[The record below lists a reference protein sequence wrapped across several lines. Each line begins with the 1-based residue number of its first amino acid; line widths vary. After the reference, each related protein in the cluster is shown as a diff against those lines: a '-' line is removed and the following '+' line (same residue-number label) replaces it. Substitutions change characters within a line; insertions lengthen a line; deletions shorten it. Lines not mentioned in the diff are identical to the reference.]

1 MTQIGQAREVCGI
14 NYSVCTV
21 ERGRGGRRPKDSVSW
36 CLGVGENRWKSIVGL
51 RALVFWPTC

>member
-21 ERGRGGRRPKDSVSW
+21 ERGGGGAEDQKTAVCPGVW
-36 CLGVGENRWKSIVGL
+36 EWGVGGVVGNRW
-51 RALVFWPTC
+51 LV